1 MLLAENVRAAAKAT
15 EAAAAKATEAAT
27 AACRIART
35 PMCSPLAERSLFHA
49 ELSLPEPPASSETA
63 TTASSLEHSSVQYRS
78 AGAKLF

>member
-35 PMCSPLAERSLFHA
+35 PTHGYAATREDGQSFGANTRSPPS
-49 ELSLPEPPASSETA
+49 
-63 TTASSLEHSSVQYRS
+63 
-78 AGAKLF
+78 